1 MTGLPLPFQLP
12 AGEPSPEAVVFL
24 FVAVT
29 AVVGLFVAYQA
40 YRGYRRNDSRPMLYL
55 AVGVLLLT
63 AVPAGANVVLS
74 AATAAT
80 DAEILLVISL
90 AHLVGVVSVLYALT
104 RA

>member
-1 MTGLPLPFQLP
+1 MTGFPIGGLP
-12 AGEPSPEAVVFL
+12 AEGVVFL
-24 FVAVT
+24 FVAAT

-63 AVPAGANVVLS
+63 AVPAAANAGLS

-80 DAEILLVISL
+80 DAGILLVITLSHL
-90 AHLVGVVSVLYALT
+90 AGVLAVLYALT